1 MEKATDVIPLQGE
14 LKIIVRR
21 RGKVV
26 EEWQDK
32 NLIVN
37 LPRQRIARLL
47 AEGAGSLP
55 KITQIAVG
63 TNSTPPSGSD
73 TQITSAF
80 VKPLSGFTYVDPQTV
95 RFDFIILESE
105 ANGKNIVE
113 FGLIAADGTL
123 FARRT
128 RTGAIVKDTD
138 VEIEGSW
145 TIYI

>member
-1 MEKATDVIPLQGE
+1 MKKASDVIPLQGE

-37 LPRQRIARLL
+37 LPRQRIAKLL
-47 AEGAGSLP
+47 AEGAGALP

-80 VKPLSGFTYVDPQTV
+80 VKPLSGFT
-95 RFDFIILESE
+95 
-105 ANGKNIVE
+105 
-113 FGLIAADGTL
+113 
-123 FARRT
+123 
-128 RTGAIVKDTD
+128 
-138 VEIEGSW
+138 
-145 TIYI
+145 